1 MIDLYFW
8 PTPNGQKIPIMLEEC
23 GLSYKLFPVNILV
36 GEQFDPAFLKISP
49 NNRIPVIVD
58 HDGDAGADLTLFES
72 GAILEYLAEKSRLFM
87 PRTVV
92 GKYEVLQWL
101 YFQVGGIGP
110 MFGQCG
116 HFMGYAPEKI
126 PYAIDRYQNE
136 TKRLYGVLNRRL
148 AEHPYLAGD
157 YSIADMAVY
166 PWIDVRWLHE
176 IEIDEFAHVKRW
188 YQAIKAR
195 PAVQKAM
202 ALLKDKEIIGN
213 PSDETREIF
222 FGKSQ
227 MEQKK

>member
-1 MIDLYFW
+1 
-8 PTPNGQKIPIMLEEC
+8 
-23 GLSYKLFPVNILV
+23 
-36 GEQFDPAFLKISP
+36 
-49 NNRIPVIVD
+49 
-58 HDGDAGADLTLFES
+58 
-72 GAILEYLAEKSRLFM
+72 
-87 PRTVV
+87 
-92 GKYEVLQWL
+92 
-101 YFQVGGIGP
+101 
-110 MFGQCG
+110 
-116 HFMGYAPEKI
+116 MGYAPEKI